1 MMKNHASWLLIS
13 IHDCWEWEQIPV
25 PNVQKLIGWAAIK
38 SLMKPSWSANNG
50 KLPSIADFWW
60 LQLILC
66 DAWCLLYSCIV
77 TAKVDILHFSDCFFV
92 NQLSIC
98 RLQYTSGRWYIM
110 EKRFL
115 LGIGYA
121 CFPFDALWKLFSRS
135 DLIRFSFQ
143 FRVRLVYDSMAGGPN
158 GDELKWNFSEG

>member
-77 TAKVDILHFSDCFFV
+77 TAKVDILHFSDCVFV
-92 NQLSIC
+92 NQLG
-98 RLQYTSGRWYIM
+98 T
-110 EKRFL
+110 
-115 LGIGYA
+115 
-121 CFPFDALWKLFSRS
+121 RS
-135 DLIRFSFQ
+135 DLKKEKSIASKQEKCICTMAQCWGRRSRWKDQ
-143 FRVRLVYDSMAGGPN
+143 IKGARLLHRSCLDREVRLLLCS
-158 GDELKWNFSEG
+158 LLWII